1 MDSLHAT
8 DVIVIGSGVS
18 GLMTA
23 ICLYPRKVTL
33 ISKKKLGE
41 ASSSAWAQGGIA
53 AAVGKDDS
61 PKIHFEDTIKAS
73 SGLSDEKIVKIIT
86 EEASSIIKFLE
97 EKGVLFDKDHLNNFL
112 MSQEAAHTRRRV
124 LKVNG
129 DSSGREIIKTLINNI
144 SKLEN
149 ITILEDVTIDE
160 IITEDN
166 KVIGLVGRHIGEN
179 VVDNF
184 TFFKAPNV
192 VLATGGLGSIYEHTT
207 NPRDIYG
214 EGIAMA
220 ARAGAVLCDMEFV
233 QFHPTGMDVGLDPTP
248 LLTEALR
255 GDGAKLVDE
264 NDNQFMISIHPNVD
278 LAPRDIVSRELQR
291 LKDLGHSTF
300 LDCRKFSIEELKKM
314 FPSAYTF
321 IKKANIDFTKE
332 KIPVT
337 PAAHYHMGGV
347 FVDEN
352 GKSSINGLW
361 ACGEVSSTGAHGA
374 NRLASN
380 SLLEA
385 FVFGQRIA
393 ESINSEVPNAN
404 KDNNINFKK
413 YLPKEKTSSRIR
425 AKKYI
430 WQLRNIMSDN
440 VGVYRNEQKLRKAFI
455 EIDRIEREA
464 KDLSAKLKDMILV
477 SRLIT
482 YSAYLRKESRGA
494 HFRSDYSKSND
505 KFLFR
510 KKITLKEMK
519 EFLENKQY
527 LEKVA

>member
-1 MDSLHAT
+1 MDSLHST
-8 DVIVIGSGVS
+8 DVIVIGSGIS

-23 ICLYPRKVTL
+23 ICLHPRKVTL

-53 AAVGKDDS
+53 AAVGKDDNAT
-61 PKIHFEDTIKAS
+61 IHFEDTIRAS
-73 SGLSDEKIVKIIT
+73 AGLSDEKIVKIIT
-86 EEASSIIKFLE
+86 EEAAKIIKFLE
-97 EKGVLFDKDHLNNFL
+97 EKGVNFDKDYTNNFL
-112 MSQEAAHTRRRV
+112 ASQEAAHTRRRV

-129 DSSGREIIKTLINNI
+129 DSSGREIIKSLIENI

-149 ITILEDVTIDE
+149 VTVLENITVDE

-166 KVIGLVGRHIGEN
+166 KVLGVIGRHLGQN
-179 VVDNF
+179 VADNV
-184 TFFKAPNV
+184 TFFKAPNIV
-192 VLATGGLGSIYEHTT
+192 IATGGLGSMYEHTT

-220 ARAGAVLCDMEFV
+220 ARAGAILCDMEFV

-264 NDNQFMISIHPNVD
+264 NDFEFMKKVHPNGD
-278 LAPRDIVSRELQR
+278 LAPHDIVSRELQR

-300 LDCRKFSIEELKKM
+300 LDCRYFTNEQMMNS
-314 FPSAYTF
+314 FPSAYSF
-321 IKKANIDFTKE
+321 LKKANIDFTKE

-337 PAAHYHMGGV
+337 PAAHYHMGGIL
-347 FVDEN
+347 VDSE
-352 GKSSINGLW
+352 GKTSIEGLW

-385 FVFGQRIA
+385 FVFGKIIA
-393 ESINSEVPNAN
+393 KSINSKIIKV
-404 KDNNINFKK
+404 KDLPWINVQK
-413 YLPKEKTSSRIR
+413 YLPKEKTASRVR

-430 WQLRNIMSDN
+430 WQLRSIMNDL
-440 VGVYRNEQKLRKAFI
+440 VGVYRNEQKLKKAFV

-464 KDLSAKLKDMILV
+464 KHLSAKLKDMILV
-477 SRLIT
+477 ARFVT
-482 YSAYLRKESRGA
+482 YAALLRKESRGA
-494 HFRSDYSKSND
+494 HFRSDYPNSNNNY
-505 KFLFR
+505 LNRR
-510 KKITLKEMK
+510 KTTLKELNDFLSSK
-519 EFLENKQY
+519 EY

>member
-1 MDSLHAT
+1 MESLHTT
-8 DVIVIGSGVS
+8 DVIVVGSGIS

-53 AAVGKDDS
+53 AAIGKDDS

-86 EEASSIIKFLE
+86 DEAASIIKFLE
-97 EKGVLFDKDHLNNFL
+97 EKGVNFDKDHLENFL
-112 MSQEAAHTRRRV
+112 MSQEAAHSRRRV

-144 SKLEN
+144 QKLEN

-160 IITEDN
+160 IITENN
-166 KVIGLVGRHIGEN
+166 KVIGLIGRHVGKN

-184 TFFKAPNV
+184 TFFKSPNI

-264 NDNQFMISIHPNVD
+264 NDRQFMKSVHPNGD
-278 LAPRDIVSRELQR
+278 LAPRDIVARELKR
-291 LKDLGHSTF
+291 LNDLGHSTF
-300 LDCRKFSIEELKKM
+300 LDCRKFSNEKLETM
-314 FPSAYTF
+314 FPSAYSF
-321 IKKANIDFTKE
+321 LKKANIDFTKE

-347 FVDEN
+347 LVDEN
-352 GKSSINGLW
+352 GKSSIKGLW

-385 FVFGQRIA
+385 FVFGKRIA
-393 ESINSEVPNAN
+393 TSINNEAFNNADD
-404 KDNNINFKK
+404 KNINFQK

-430 WQLRNIMSDN
+430 WQLRNIMSDL
-440 VGVYRNEQKLRKAFI
+440 VGVYRNEQKLKKAFI

-464 KDLSAKLKDMILV
+464 KNLSAKLKDMILV

-494 HFRSDYSKSND
+494 HFRSDYPTTDD

-510 KKITLKEMK
+510 KQITLKE
-519 EFLENKQY
+519 
-527 LEKVA
+527 LEKFLNKKEYIQKVA